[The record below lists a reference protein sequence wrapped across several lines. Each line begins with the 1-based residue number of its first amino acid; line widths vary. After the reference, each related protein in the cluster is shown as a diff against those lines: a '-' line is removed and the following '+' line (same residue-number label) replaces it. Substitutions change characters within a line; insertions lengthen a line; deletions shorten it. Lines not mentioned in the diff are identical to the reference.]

1 MAWQVL
7 LVRLPLGG
15 ATSIEALPVDYVPP
29 AIGEPEQ
36 VIERITDAAKRACV
50 AAEQLRA
57 RPFADGSRVVV
68 MRTEE
73 FVIEAELGGPEEID
87 HVLLHVLGSDAALPL
102 VGSLARALEVSAVDC
117 ETDKV
122 LDADAIVPDTLR
134 QWQIRI
140 DQLR

>member
-1 MAWQVL
+1 
-7 LVRLPLGG
+7 
-15 ATSIEALPVDYVPP
+15 VDYVPP

>member
-7 LVRLPLGG
+7 LVRLPPGG
-15 ATSIEALPVDYVPP
+15 ASSIEALPADYVPP
-29 AIGEPEQ
+29 TIGEPAE
-36 VIERITDAAKRACV
+36 VVERITIAAKRACV
-50 AAEQLRA
+50 SAEQLRA

-68 MRTEE
+68 MRTDD

-102 VGSLARALEVSAVDC
+102 VGSLARALEASAVDC